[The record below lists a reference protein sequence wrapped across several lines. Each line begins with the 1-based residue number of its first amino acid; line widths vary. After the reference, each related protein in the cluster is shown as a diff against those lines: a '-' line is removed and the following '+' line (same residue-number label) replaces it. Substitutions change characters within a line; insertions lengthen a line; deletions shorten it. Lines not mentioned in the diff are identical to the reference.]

1 MRGDRRSGAPRRLP
15 PRRHC
20 TGLRQRG
27 RRRRGHPAL
36 RRPAPRSLH
45 HHKGPPE
52 LIADGPLQRSV
63 EESLRKLRVETV
75 DLLLIHWPNPDV
87 SITECMRALSAAKR
101 AGMARVIGVS
111 NFVVAKVEEAIAVSP
126 EPIAAVQF
134 EYHPYLDQ
142 TRLLTAV
149 RRHKLGIIA
158 YCPLALGKVA
168 SDARLAA
175 IGKAHSKSAAQVAL
189 RWLVQ
194 QDDVIAIPKTSNRER
209 LKENL
214 VDLRLSIDRCGN
226 GSDKPHD
233 GTQLPAHQR
242 AAMGAPT
249 GIDQADLG
257 FKRQPSRSSAM
268 SKPRNSTAS
277 RAAEPNGSRWQARA
291 MPTMHDVARAS
302 GFSQMT
308 VSRAFLESASIK
320 KETRERILNV
330 AEEIGYYHNK
340 AASYLASQR
349 SRAFGIILPTLQDSI
364 YVPFVEGARRVFESH
379 RQDYILQTIDYA
391 RGREPY
397 AIRLARFTARA
408 GDHAPLDRPHGGGA
422 EIPGDA
428 ADPADRGR
436 QPAQKADRFRRWPFR
451 FRGGISRR
459 RGI

>member
-1 MRGDRRSGAPRRLP
+1 MPEVLVTGGVRIPKIGCGTFPMRGPQCAEIVAQALLAGFRHVDTAQGYDNEAAVGEGIQHSGVPRHEVFITTKVR
-15 PRRHC
+15 
-20 TGLRQRG
+20 
-27 RRRRGHPAL
+27 
-36 RRPAPRSLH
+36 
-45 HHKGPPE
+45 PE

-194 QDDVIAIPKTSNRER
+194 QDDVIAIPKTSHRKR

-214 VDLRLSIDRCGN
+214 SILDFRLTDAEVDQI
-226 GSDKPHD
+226 
-233 GTQLPAHQR
+233 
-242 AAMGAPT
+242 
-249 GIDQADLG
+249 
-257 FKRQPSRSSAM
+257 SR
-268 SKPRNSTAS
+268 
-277 RAAEPNGSRWQARA
+277 
-291 MPTMHDVARAS
+291 
-302 GFSQMT
+302 MT
-308 VSRAFLESASIK
+308 VPDSRLINEP
-320 KETRERILNV
+320 RW
-330 AEEIGYYHNK
+330 
-340 AASYLASQR
+340 
-349 SRAFGIILPTLQDSI
+349 
-364 YVPFVEGARRVFESH
+364 VPNW
-379 RQDYILQTIDYA
+379 D
-391 RGREPY
+391 
-397 AIRLARFTARA
+397 
-408 GDHAPLDRPHGGGA
+408 
-422 EIPGDA
+422 
-428 ADPADRGR
+428 
-436 QPAQKADRFRRWPFR
+436 
-451 FRGGISRR
+451 
-459 RGI
+459 